1 MFWVSLVGGLLALD
15 STAVGQFMVS
25 RPLVAG
31 VIAGSLAGDAV
42 TGLLIGSTLELY
54 HLATVPAGGGRFPD
68 TGPATMV
75 AATVAVWT
83 GGTPGA
89 IAIAWSLGLL
99 WSQVGGWTISLQRR
113 LNGWILE
120 RMVGEGGSPAAL
132 EVAHAL
138 AILSDFL
145 RGVLLTAVGVLVGIT
160 LVPGLAAVWPLD
172 SAWTVALILAG
183 ASVPLGILYKGFGGW
198 PKQRV
203 LFVAGVVVGL
213 LGAYLS

>member
-42 TGLLIGSTLELY
+42 TGLLIGSTLELF
-54 HLATVPAGGGRFPD
+54 HLATVPAGGGRFSD

-89 IAIAWSLGLL
+89 IAIAWSLGLF
-99 WSQVGGWTISLQRR
+99 WGEVGGWTISFQRR
-113 LNGWILE
+113 LNGKILE
-120 RMVGEGGSPAAL
+120 KLVGDGGSPAAL

-145 RGVLLTAVGVLVGIT
+145 RGGLLTAVGVLFGIT
-160 LVPGLAAVWPLD
+160 VVPGLAAAWPLG
-172 SAWTVALILAG
+172 SVWTVGLILAG

-198 PKQRV
+198 PKQRL
-203 LFVAGVVVGL
+203 LFVAGIVAGL
-213 LGAYLS
+213 VGAYLS